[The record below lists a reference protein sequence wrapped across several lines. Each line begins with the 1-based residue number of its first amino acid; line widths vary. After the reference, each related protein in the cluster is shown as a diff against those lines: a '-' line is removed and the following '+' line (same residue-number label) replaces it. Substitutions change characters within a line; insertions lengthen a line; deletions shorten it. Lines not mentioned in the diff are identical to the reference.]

1 MMMAKA
7 SGDGRDI
14 LILGLSHANIGKIM
28 AGQPLV
34 LSERTNAPKGS
45 MPAPNFEIM
54 IITGETEQ
62 QMHEMFKKYGLIGD
76 QTKVT
81 VDPRL

>member
-45 MPAPNFEIM
+45 MPDAE
-54 IITGETEQ
+54 
-62 QMHEMFKKYGLIGD
+62 L
-76 QTKVT
+76 
-81 VDPRL
+81 